1 MNLLRQLF
9 AYLRFVTRRF
19 VEDRC
24 LMVAGSLTYTSLLA
38 LVPLFTVTITL
49 TSNVPFMRNVTLQV
63 KTFVLK
69 NLVPDVGGKV
79 VTIYMEQFAQN
90 AAKLTVI
97 GLLIVVATAV
107 ALMFT
112 IDGAF
117 NDIWR
122 AKRRHTWWKRLL
134 SYLAVLSVGPV
145 LIGVSLSLT
154 SYVVHWTQSFD
165 RVLPFLDDWLLK
177 LVPFLLTTVALVLA
191 YRIMPSRHV
200 PLRHA
205 LIGGVLAGLL
215 FEIVKHLFVVFVIRI
230 PTYSLVYGT
239 FAGFPIFLV
248 WLFCCWMVVLAGAE
262 IAATLSYFRHADA
275 WARPTASKFSADG
288 AIRIVDAL
296 AEAGAGLSLST
307 LIFKAPMPIEIA
319 EDNLHAM
326 IEANLIREEPRGRY
340 ALILARE
347 AISNDEIVRA
357 VSV

>member
-1 MNLLRQLF
+1 MNLLRQLWD
-9 AYLRFVTRRF
+9 YLRFVSRRF

-49 TSNVPFMRNVTLQV
+49 TSNVPFMRDIILQV

-69 NLVPDVGGKV
+69 NLVPDVGGRV
-79 VTIYMEQFAQN
+79 VTIYMDQFAQN

-134 SYLAVLSVGPV
+134 SYLAVLTVGPI
-145 LIGVSLSLT
+145 LIGASLSVT
-154 SYVVHWTQSFD
+154 SYVVHWTRNFD
-165 RVLPFLDDWLLK
+165 RVLPFLDDWVLK
-177 LVPFLLTTVALVLA
+177 LVPFLLTTVALTLA

-205 LIGGVLAGLL
+205 LIGGLLAGLL
-215 FEIVKHLFVVFVIRI
+215 FEIVKNLFVVFVIRI
-230 PTYSLVYGT
+230 PTYSMVYGT

-248 WLFCCWMVVLAGAE
+248 WLFCCWMVVLVGAE
-262 IAATLSYFRHADA
+262 ISATLSYFRHSDA
-275 WARPTASKFSADG
+275 WARPTAGRFSIDG
-288 AIRIVDAL
+288 AIRIVDTL
-296 AEAGAGLSLST
+296 AGADAGMT
-307 LIFKAPMPIEIA
+307 LHAIMFRAPMPIEIA

-326 IEANLIREEPRGRY
+326 VDGNLIREEPRGKYR
-340 ALILARE
+340 LILARE
-347 AISNDEIVRA
+347 AISNDEIARA
-357 VSV
+357 VSA